1 MRLVYQRRG
10 PLQLLPQEDQ
20 VFRETALPGAVLT
33 RIAASHL
40 RAGTFQFFAARG
52 ETEISVSLRIT
63 LLHATT
69 QRRAM
74 QINPT

>member
-1 MRLVYQRRG
+1 MRFGVPTTRALAAVTTG
-10 PLQLLPQEDQ
+10 DQ
-20 VFRETALPGAVLT
+20 VYRETALPGAVLT

-40 RAGTFQFFAARG
+40 RVGTVLHAERRKL
-52 ETEISVSLRIT
+52 SVSLRIT